1 MLLKDEEFN
10 LKKKLEEALAQV
22 NYYESKSHNLQE
34 ACEWL
39 QKKLTD
45 AEQTILEKEKRISTF
60 ENI

>member
-22 NYYESKSHNLQE
+22 NYYELKSHNLQE

>member
-1 MLLKDEEFN
+1 MLLKDEEYN
-10 LKKKLEEALAQV
+10 LKKKLEDAFAQI
-22 NYYESKSHNLQE
+22 NYYEKKSHNLQE

-45 AEQTILEKEKRISTF
+45 AEQTIFEKEKRISTF